1 MKTSVK
7 LIALAAAIAVLPA
20 CTRIET
26 GEVGLRRGFDKQV
39 KNEELLP
46 GSFNQTIIGEVLTFP
61 VKEVAVKVE
70 DMTPLAR
77 DNSTMKDFDALVT
90 YNINQSQVA
99 EIFNA
104 KNKSFHAVHNG
115 DVLLMYNYI
124 FNASRNAIYKS
135 ARKYEALDMA
145 DNRQAME
152 TEIKEQIVRTL
163 AEEKLDGTIA
173 KNKSFHAV
181 HNGDVY
187 LMYNYIFNA
196 SRNAIYKSARKYEAL
211 DMADNRQAMETEIKE
226 QIVRT
231 LAEEKLDGTITIS
244 QVLIRNIVPADSVVA
259 SANELV
265 KAKNEF
271 KTEEVKVATARK
283 RNESMQANPMAI
295 PLLMAEAQAEAMR
308 QLPGAIA
315 NFKGQT
321 LVINGVVTPTVQ
333 TNGVK

>member
-1 MKTSVK
+1 MKSVLK
-7 LIALAAAIAVLPA
+7 ISALVTAMALATG

-46 GSFNQTIIGEVLTFP
+46 GSFNQVIIGEVLTFP
-61 VKEVAVKVE
+61 VKEISVKVE
-70 DMTPLAR
+70 DMTPLAK

-90 YNINQSQVA
+90 YNINQAQVA
-99 EIFNA
+99 EIYNS
-104 KNKSFHAVHNG
+104 KNRSFHA
-115 DVLLMYNYI
+115 
-124 FNASRNAIYKS
+124 
-135 ARKYEALDMA
+135 
-145 DNRQAME
+145 
-152 TEIKEQIVRTL
+152 T
-163 AEEKLDGTIA
+163 
-173 KNKSFHAV
+173 

-211 DMADNRQAMETEIKE
+211 EMGDARQAMETEIKE
-226 QIVRT
+226 QITRT
-231 LAEEKLDGTITIS
+231 LAEEKLDGTIVIG

-265 KAKNEF
+265 KAKNEY

-295 PLLMAEAQAEAMR
+295 PLLKAEAEADAMR

-321 LVINGVVTPTVQ
+321 LVINGVVTPTIQ
-333 TNGVK
+333 TNGK